1 MNEWEK
7 LNEKSWPER
16 KEFYGELNIENI
28 TDRDYMDAKKVLNTF
43 K

>member
-16 KEFYGELNIENI
+16 KELYGELNIENI
-28 TDRDYMDAKKVLNTF
+28 TDEDYMDAKRVCKYF
-43 K
+43 

>member
-16 KEFYGELNIENI
+16 KEFYGELNIEKLQMEI
-28 TDRDYMDAKKVLNTF
+28 TWMQKKF
-43 K
+43 

>member
-1 MNEWEK
+1 MNEWEN

-16 KEFYGELNIENI
+16 KEFYGELNIGNI
-28 TDRDYMDAKKVLNTF
+28 TDGDYMDAKKVLNTF